1 MEIEVLNE
9 GSLNRVYEVSK
20 LHDIGLINT
29 YRNELTRVVTP

>member
-20 LHDIGLINT
+20 LHDVGRLIHI
-29 YRNELTRVVTP
+29 EMS